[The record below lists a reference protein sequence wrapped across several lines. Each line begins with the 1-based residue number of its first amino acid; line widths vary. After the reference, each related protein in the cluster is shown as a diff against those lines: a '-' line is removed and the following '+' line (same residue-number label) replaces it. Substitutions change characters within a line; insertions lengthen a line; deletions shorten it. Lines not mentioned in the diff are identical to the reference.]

1 MARFRDRRSAER
13 TPGKCCVP
21 REKWFALSSL
31 VHPYQFS
38 SVVYHMG
45 GAGKGQT
52 AAEGS
57 FPGIEVGGC
66 PTPEHR
72 KVLGSWHAAT
82 VNKPPLGVL
91 KNARRNYYAAIQY
104 AMGL

>member
-1 MARFRDRRSAER
+1 
-13 TPGKCCVP
+13 
-21 REKWFALSSL
+21 
-31 VHPYQFS
+31 
-38 SVVYHMG
+38 MG

-66 PTPEHR
+66 SAPEHR

-82 VNKPPLGVL
+82 VTNLL
-91 KNARRNYYAAIQY
+91 
-104 AMGL
+104 